1 MNPTLLAKASKI
13 VPDTQLL
20 INIVRLRV
28 RQLIRGHRP
37 LVAVAPGIGFCD
49 VALIEI
55 AEKKLTSE
63 ANPVVNPAGSPA
75 AVINFPAMAAQ
86 EKAA

>member
-1 MNPTLLAKASKI
+1 MNPTLLASAGKV

-20 INIVRLRV
+20 INMVRLRV

-37 LVAVAPGIGFCD
+37 LVVAAPGIGYCD

-63 ANPVVNPAGSPA
+63 ANPVVRPEAA
-75 AVINFPAMAAQ
+75 AVIAFPATSAEQ
-86 EKAA
+86 KAA